1 MKYRE
6 LLQLY
11 KEGKLTETERKEI
24 EEALEKEQALL
35 DFILDQEEVPN
46 FSEEE
51 DVHSD
56 SKKEQTAQ
64 REYEMEARFQKQLQ
78 RSIRRAF
85 QKMGMTV
92 GAVLLACLLLI
103 EFVLPHV
110 VDYFYY
116 NPGKTVGKG
125 NEEEDKTNQ
134 ISLDLAVYSE
144 LFLPEYMRAH
154 AH

>member
-51 DVHSD
+51 DV
-56 SKKEQTAQ
+56 
-64 REYEMEARFQKQLQ
+64 Y
-78 RSIRRAF
+78 
-85 QKMGMTV
+85 
-92 GAVLLACLLLI
+92 
-103 EFVLPHV
+103 
-110 VDYFYY
+110 
-116 NPGKTVGKG
+116 
-125 NEEEDKTNQ
+125 
-134 ISLDLAVYSE
+134 
-144 LFLPEYMRAH
+144 
-154 AH
+154 